1 MCLCVCLCNTGL
13 SVFVCVCMRVQ
24 LGSVSLCARV
34 CFPCPCGPPRLR
46 HDSTARCLP
55 AATAAPPPPGS
66 RPAPHSGGG
75 TTTPVPA
82 HLGPF
87 LFGGAAGAAVRGG
100 AVRCGP
106 GAGRGPAGEGRAPAA
121 AGAVPPR
128 RHAPPRWRRQRAGGG
143 RRGGAACLELLSAA
157 PLRSVRHPFG
167 YPRGPTSGR
176 PKVSPF
182 PLSATVG
189 VQQPW
194 GAAVIGR
201 Q

>member
-1 MCLCVCLCNTGL
+1 MCVSLRVPVQYWALGLCVRVHARATGQC
-13 SVFVCVCMRVQ
+13 VFVCACVFP
-24 LGSVSLCARV
+24 VSLRTPAAPAR
-34 CFPCPCGPPRLR
+34 FRRPLPPRRHRGPTAPRLSPSAPLR
-46 HDSTARCLP
+46 RRDHDPR
-55 AATAAPPPPGS
+55 PGS
-66 RPAPHSGGG
+66 PRAL
-75 TTTPVPA
+75 PVRRRCR
-82 HLGPF
+82 
-87 LFGGAAGAAVRGG
+87 RGG
-100 AVRCGP
+100 AVRGGP

-143 RRGGAACLELLSAA
+143 RRGGAARLELFSAA

-182 PLSATVG
+182 PLSATIG